1 MNTSKFDESNLAQQD
16 FTKNLGHTASLP
28 DVDYLTKLANELF
41 SALPSNG
48 SRLGLDASAVPGGL
62 TSSLAGLDKYEVTGI
77 TLQGLG
83 LPGEAEL
90 RQLFAPRKP
99 SFESVPDALDTGSV
113 FGNPPSATAHGLT
126 APLAGLDKAVLAGIF
141 AHDFGLPG
149 EAELQKLLVSRT
161 PSGSHLPGGFDVGS
175 YPDSPAS
182 VTVQEATSQ
191 SLAAGDKSVEAAAI
205 SPQVFGAELQKLFAA
220 DTAATGRVPNS
231 AVAGSIPGLPTSL
244 PTPGLT
250 GSLGDLEASLPTSA
264 SPQGYGVS
272 GEAEAQKVLALR
284 PVSGSISPASVDAG
298 LIPDFPASL
307 AGQELTGEALAD
319 SDQSVETL
327 ISPQVFEAELQ
338 KLFAAN
344 SAATESIPNSAVG
357 SSITGL
363 PSSTGT
369 QGLTGSLADLDASLI
384 AGLSPEVYGLPGEA
398 ELLEFFTPFAVPS
411 GSTPESAVPGSSFYF
426 LDDKNGGFNEQA
438 LALGSAHP
446 PFDVHTLRRD
456 FPILKERV
464 NGYPLA
470 WLDNAATT
478 QKPQVVIDRV
488 SYFYEHENS
497 NVHRAAHELAARAT
511 DAYEKA
517 RDTVAHF
524 LNAPSAQDIVF
535 VRGTTEAV
543 NLVAQSWGR
552 QYIVAGDEIVIT
564 WLEHHANIVPW
575 QQLSEVTGAKLRVA
589 PVDDSGQV
597 LLGEFQ
603 KLLNS
608 RTKLVSFSHVSN
620 ALGTVT
626 PAQEIIAMAHG
637 VGARVLLD
645 AAQSVS
651 HLHVDVQALDC
662 DWCVFSGHKV
672 FGPTG
677 IGALYGKAEV
687 LESMPP
693 WQGGGNMIEDVTFEK
708 TVYQHPPTRFE
719 AGTGNIAD
727 AVGLGAALEYLTK
740 IGIHNVAR
748 YEHELLVYAIEALK
762 SISGLRLIGT
772 AAEKTSVLS
781 FVLAGHSNEDIGVA
795 LNKVGIAVRVGH
807 HCAQPILRRFGLE
820 STVRPSL
827 AFYNTYEEIDRLVS
841 TVKQIQ
847 SGKIV

>member
-1 MNTSKFDESNLAQQD
+1 MMRSGFSRMSKWANIMNTSEFDQSNQVQQG
-16 FTKNLGHTASLP
+16 FTENSGTASLP
-28 DVDYLTKLANELF
+28 DVDQLTKLANELF
-41 SALPSNG
+41 SALPCDG
-48 SRLGLDASAVPGGL
+48 SRLGIAASAVPGEYNS
-62 TSSLAGLDKYEVTGI
+62 TLAGFDKAGLAGI
-77 TLQGLG
+77 SSQGLG
-83 LPGEAEL
+83 LPGDAKL
-90 RQLFAPRKP
+90 RHLFAPRQP
-99 SFESVPDALDTGSV
+99 SFESIPDSLDTSPV
-113 FGNPPSATAHGLT
+113 FGNPSNGL
-126 APLAGLDKAVLAGIF
+126 ASPLAGLDQAVLAGIF

-149 EAELQKLLVSRT
+149 EAELQKLLVSHV
-161 PSGSHLPGGFDVGS
+161 PSGS
-175 YPDSPAS
+175 
-182 VTVQEATSQ
+182 
-191 SLAAGDKSVEAAAI
+191 
-205 SPQVFGAELQKLFAA
+205 
-220 DTAATGRVPNS
+220 
-231 AVAGSIPGLPTSL
+231 SIPGSIDASSIPAIPTSVAAHE
-244 PTPGLT
+244 LT
-250 GSLGDLEASLPTSA
+250 VESLVDTDKS
-264 SPQGYGVS
+264 
-272 GEAEAQKVLALR
+272 AEA
-284 PVSGSISPASVDAG
+284 G
-298 LIPDFPASL
+298 
-307 AGQELTGEALAD
+307 
-319 SDQSVETL
+319 
-327 ISPQVFEAELQ
+327 ISPQVFETELQ

-344 SAATESIPNSAVG
+344 TPATGSILNSAAG
-357 SSITGL
+357 SPVPGISTPTATYGL
-363 PSSTGT
+363 S
-369 QGLTGSLADLDASLI
+369 GSLADLDASKI

-398 ELLEFFTPFAVPS
+398 ELHKLFAAFSTPS
-411 GSTPESAVPGSSFYF
+411 GSVPASAGSGSSFYF
-426 LDDKNGGFNEQA
+426 LDELKTNGFNAQA
-438 LALGSAHP
+438 PSLGSAHP
-446 PFDVHTLRRD
+446 PFDVHVVRRD

-497 NVHRAAHELAARAT
+497 NIHRAAHELAARAT

-524 LNAPSAQDIVF
+524 LNAPSAQDIIF
-535 VRGTTEAV
+535 VRGTTEGI

-552 QYIVAGDEIVIT
+552 QNLVAGDEIVIT

-575 QQLSEVTGAKLRVA
+575 QQLAEVTGAKLRVV

-608 RTKLVSFSHVSN
+608 RTKLVSFTHVSN

-626 PAQEIIAMAHG
+626 PAQEIIAMAHR

-651 HLHVDVQALDC
+651 HLQVDVQALDC
-662 DWCVFSGHKV
+662 DWCVFSGHKI

-677 IGALYGKAEV
+677 IGAVYGKAEL

-708 TVYQHPPTRFE
+708 TIYQPAPAKFE

-727 AVGLGAALEYLTK
+727 AVGLGSALEYLTK

-748 YEHELLVYAIEALK
+748 YEHELLIYAMEALK
-762 SISGLRLIGT
+762 SIPGLRLIGT

-781 FVLAGHSNEDIGVA
+781 FVLAGHSNQDIGVA
-795 LNKVGIAVRVGH
+795 LNKVGIAVRTGH
-807 HCAQPILRRFGLE
+807 HCAQPILRRYGLE

-827 AFYNTYEEIDRLVS
+827 AFYNTYEEIDRLVI
-841 TVKQIQ
+841 TVKRIQ
-847 SGKIV
+847 GGKVI